1 MYGPN
6 VNQKILN
13 CCFTTGLKKSKW
25 GAEQKIGRNRLGT
38 KENSKKLSINKK
50 GKMKLSFIKGFKLQ
64 LNKYETV
71 PYYFY

>member
-13 CCFTTGLKKSKW
+13 CFTTGLKKPKW
-25 GAEQKIGRNRLGT
+25 GAEQKIARNRLGT

-50 GKMKLSFIKGFKLQ
+50 GKMKLSFIKCFKLQ